1 MRLLRDLLING
12 NVVAA
17 TNLITLRKVG
27 DFLRK
32 KILNDNKK
40 YIFKKKKKKVVI

>member
-1 MRLLRDLLING
+1 MSLRDLLING

-40 YIFKKKKKKVVI
+40 YIFRFF